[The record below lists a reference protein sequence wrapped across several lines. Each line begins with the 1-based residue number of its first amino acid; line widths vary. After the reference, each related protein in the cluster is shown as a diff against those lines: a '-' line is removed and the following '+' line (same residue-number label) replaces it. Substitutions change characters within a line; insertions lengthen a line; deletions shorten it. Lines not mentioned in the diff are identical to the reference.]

1 LYDVQ
6 LEQNVEKLVNPE
18 AVRGGNKKHK
28 GKKTHTT
35 TTTEASVTETTAE
48 EAAAVNDLDEV
59 PEIQIGQAGV
69 KGWWD
74 IVNGI
79 SSASLDTV
87 IDAINNLN
95 SNFGKRCK
103 Q

>member
-1 LYDVQ
+1 
-6 LEQNVEKLVNPE
+6 VEKLVNPE

-48 EAAAVNDLDEV
+48 EAAAAVNDLDEV